1 MLIKKFKS
9 LLIIMDTNDRN
20 NLSINL
26 EEGDEKNDEQ
36 DEIRKYGKKKLTKRN
51 SIFFIIIALSLFA
64 IILFI
69 YFNADKNSNRVSKE
83 LKNESDKINVD
94 IDKEQFLKFLQ
105 KENEELKQKLEN
117 LNNIIKEIKYK
128 IGMTIQLLNMLDTD
142 NTTTIII
149 NGLQNLNTDLEK
161 VKDTTE
167 KYEFHKDEEMLSNC
181 LMQVLFY
188 KTALEVANDE
198 IKEKQSEIEL
208 YEERVK
214 ELEEKIDLISIPKS
228 NSERNDEKE
237 DSLYIEKRELS
248 YFIDDLKKS
257 NEEYFNYEDYLLW
270 VKIKERRFVII
281 EGYFNTVVL
290 SRFGFSWSKEKGFKL
305 R

>member
-64 IILFI
+64 IIIFI

-214 ELEEKIDLISIPKS
+214 ELEEKIDLISIPES

-290 SRFGFSWSKEKGFKL
+290 SRFGFSWSTEKGFKL
-305 R
+305 S